1 MQLTEPFIKLPFAFD
16 AEKLKQ
22 EVEALP
28 DDAWRRHP
36 TGHKGNTAVSLVS
49 VGGDHTDDSIGGQQA
64 TTGWLQP
71 DSYIAQTIAS
81 FGVPVGRTRL
91 MRIDPGGEAT
101 PHFDVHLYW
110 FDRVRIHVPI
120 ITTEDVQFECGD
132 DSVHMAAGES
142 WVFDTFRRHNVL
154 NPGGSHR
161 VHLVIDTVG
170 TPALWEMIRAG
181 AGAPSVDANSIPF
194 ESGRTP
200 LILPESFN
208 IAPVMPPA
216 QMQAIWARLGEHV
229 PTDGAG
235 VAIRAEVEQFIE
247 TWQTLWA
254 LHGSTPN
261 AAGYIA
267 EVERFVSTVKAL
279 PDSVIEYNHSS
290 AVATICTLLAASAIA
305 AGPDKQA
312 TPTPPVVTVK
322 ETPVPDAASDEKGDS
337 RFDRPIIIVS
347 PPRAGS
353 TLLFET
359 LAKAPNLFTIGRESH
374 MLIESIPSLRPSD
387 NEWHSNELSAEHATP
402 PVTKALRDAFW
413 NDLRDRNEQPPP
425 MDGKGLRFLEKT
437 PKNALRI
444 EFLDRIFPDA
454 RYIYLSRPPRAEISS
469 MIDAWRSGGFAT
481 YPDLPDWEGIPWS
494 LLLIP
499 GWQELIGKSV
509 QEICAK
515 QWEYTTNKILDDLD
529 RVAPGRWT
537 VANYHRLTGDPN
549 AEIARLCRFAEL
561 SWDEPL
567 DGPLPLSRHTL
578 TPPAPDKWRRNTT
591 ELHEVLS
598 TVKDTAERANAVSGG
613 PAAVRTAAP
622 VAAQPAATASASAN
636 GGSATGTG
644 VQTNSAVDAG
654 QHPMGSVH
662 TSTVPELLGKT
673 GLSLLM
679 STYQSGKMVTLRE
692 MDGVLNTHF
701 TPFPRPMGIAW
712 RPGGAAANGGTG
724 SLSIGTRDE
733 IWTYRD
739 QPAVAQKI
747 EPKGTYGSCYV
758 MRGRHVTGD
767 IAIHEQAYDRD
778 GELWVVNTRF
788 SCLNTIDSEH
798 SFVPRWMPP
807 WITGLGPED
816 RCHLNGMAMRD
827 GKPKYVSM
835 FSESDEAQ
843 GWRDTKSFGGLV
855 MDIDSN
861 EILTSGLCMPHSP
874 RWYRDQLYVLESGK
888 GTLSRV
894 DLDSGVT
901 ETITKLPG
909 FTRGLAFIGRYAIV
923 GLSQV
928 RESVFAGIPLTQT
941 NEPRHSGVW
950 VVDLDT
956 AEIVGFV
963 RFDGLVQ
970 EVFDLQVIVGAGGMV
985 GDDGKPQGRHVHLME
1000 LENELHNKSF
1010 VVPTEALTT
1019 AAAE

>member
-1 MQLTEPFIKLPFAFD
+1 MQLAQPFVKLPFRFD
-16 AEKLKQ
+16 TERLRA

-49 VGGDHTDDSIGGQQA
+49 IGGDHTDDSIGGQQA

-120 ITTEDVQFECGD
+120 ITTEDVTFECGD
-132 DSVHMAAGES
+132 ASVHMEAGDS

-154 NPGGSHR
+154 NPSDHHR

-170 TPALWEMIRAG
+170 TPALWDMIRAG
-181 AGAPSVDANSIPF
+181 VDGAEPDASQIPY
-194 ESGRTP
+194 EAGRTP
-200 LILPESFN
+200 MVLPESFN

-216 QMQAIWARLGEHV
+216 QMQSIWQRLAPHV
-229 PTDGAG
+229 PADGNG
-235 VAIRAEVEQFIE
+235 IAIHAAVDQYIE

-254 LHGSTPN
+254 LHGSTPH
-261 AAGYIA
+261 AAGYVA
-267 EVERFVSTVKAL
+267 EVGRFVAELRELPDTVIAYNNSSAQSTVA
-279 PDSVIEYNHSS
+279 
-290 AVATICTLLAASAIA
+290 TLLAASALA
-305 AGPDKQA
+305 AQPDRNEA
-312 TPTPPVVTVK
+312 PSPPIVRVT
-322 ETPVPDAASDEKGDS
+322 ETAVPDASDDVPGDP
-337 RFDRPIIIVS
+337 RFDRPVIIVS

-374 MLIESIPSLRPSD
+374 MLIESIRGLRPVD
-387 NEWHSNELSAEHATP
+387 NDWASNELTAEHATP
-402 PVTKALRDAFW
+402 EVAEAIRSAFFK
-413 NDLRDRNEQPPP
+413 DLRDRNEQPPP
-425 MDGKGLRFLEKT
+425 MEGKGLRLLEKT

-444 EFLDRIFPDA
+444 EFLDKVFPDA
-454 RYIYLSRPPRAEISS
+454 RFIYLSRPPRAEISS

-481 YPDLPDWEGIPWS
+481 YPDLPGWEGIPWS

-499 GWQELIGKSV
+499 GWKDLIGKSV
-509 QEICAK
+509 QEVCAA
-515 QWEYTTNKILDDLD
+515 QWQYTTNKILDDLD

-537 VANYHRLTGDPN
+537 VANYHRLVADPN

-561 SWDEPL
+561 PWDEPL

-578 TPPAPDKWRRNTT
+578 TPPSPDKWRRNTT
-591 ELHEVLS
+591 ELHEVLGG
-598 TVKDTAERANAVSGG
+598 VKETAERANRVSGG
-613 PAAVRTAAP
+613 PAAAAP
-622 VAAQPAATASASAN
+622 SAQSAAPKPAAASTSSVELAGA
-636 GGSATGTG
+636 
-644 VQTNSAVDAG
+644 DAG

-662 TSTVPELLGKT
+662 TSSVPELLGKT
-673 GLSLLM
+673 GFSLLM

-712 RPGGAAANGGTG
+712 RPNGPGGTTG
-724 SLSIGTRDE
+724 AGALSIGTRDE
-733 IWTYRD
+733 VWTYRD
-739 QPAVAQKI
+739 QPAVAHKI
-747 EPKGTYGSCYV
+747 EPKGSYGSSYV
-758 MRGRHVTGD
+758 MRNRHVTGD
-767 IAIHEQAYDRD
+767 IAIHEMAYASD

-788 SCLNTIDSEH
+788 SCLTTIDSEH

-807 WITGLGPED
+807 FITGLGPED

-827 GKPKYVSM
+827 GAPKYVTM
-835 FSESDEAQ
+835 FSESDQ
-843 GWRDTKSFGGLV
+843 PHGWRDTKAFGGLV
-855 MDIDSN
+855 MDVDSN
-861 EILTSGLCMPHSP
+861 EIITTGLCMPHSP
-874 RWYRDQLYVLESGK
+874 RWYRNELFVLESGK

-894 DLDSGVT
+894 NLDSGET
-901 ETITKLPG
+901 ESITKLPG
-909 FTRGLAFIGRYAIV
+909 FTRGLAFIGRYAII

-950 VVDLDT
+950 IVDLDSG
-956 AEIVGFV
+956 EIVGFV

-970 EVFDLQVIVGAGGMV
+970 EVFDLQVIVGSGAATDG
-985 GDDGKPQGRHVHLME
+985 DGKPTGRHVHLME

-1010 VVPTEALTT
+1010 VVPAEAMSGV
-1019 AAAE
+1019 

>member
-1 MQLTEPFIKLPFAFD
+1 MQLVQPFVQLPFRFE
-16 AEKLKQ
+16 AEKLIE

-49 VGGDHTDDSIGGQQA
+49 FGGDHTDDSIGGQQA
-64 TTGWLQP
+64 PTTWLRP
-71 DSYIAQTIAS
+71 DSFIAQTIAS

-101 PHFDVHLYW
+101 PHFDAHLYW

-120 ITTEDVQFECGD
+120 ITTDDVEFQCGNAG
-132 DSVHMAAGES
+132 VHMAAGES

-154 NPGGSHR
+154 NPSDHHR

-170 TPALWEMIRAG
+170 TPAFWDLIRARIDG
-181 AGAPSVDANSIPF
+181 PVAPVEVAF
-194 ESGRTP
+194 TEGRAP
-200 LILPESFN
+200 LILPEHVN

-216 QMQAIWARLGEHV
+216 QMQSVWQRVDPHIADDEGGR
-229 PTDGAG
+229 
-235 VAIRAEVEQFIE
+235 AIRRSVALYLE

-254 LHGSTPN
+254 LHGSTSR

-267 EVERFVSTVKAL
+267 EVERFTNELTTL
-279 PDSVIEYNHSS
+279 PRTVIEHNGSS
-290 AVATICTLLAASAIA
+290 AATTVSTLLAGSALADRNQSA
-305 AGPDKQA
+305 ARSA
-312 TPTPPVVTVK
+312 PVTRVT
-322 ETPVPDAASDEKGDS
+322 EAPVPDAAADESGDV
-337 RFDRPIIIVS
+337 RFDRPLIIVS

-374 MLIESIPSLRPSD
+374 MLIESIRGLRPID
-387 NEWHSNELSAEHATP
+387 HNWDSNVLSAADATP
-402 PVTKALRDAFW
+402 QVVEALRDRFYE
-413 NDLRDRNEQPPP
+413 DLRDRNEHPPP
-425 MDGKGLRFLEKT
+425 MSGKGVRFLEKT

-444 EFLDRIFPDA
+444 EFLDRVFPDA
-454 RYIYLSRPPRAEISS
+454 RWIYLSRPPRAEISS

-481 YPDLPDWEGIPWS
+481 YPDLPGWEGIPWS

-499 GWQELIGKSV
+499 GWRELIGKSV
-509 QEICAK
+509 QEICAA

-537 VANYHRLTGDPN
+537 VANYHRLVADPTS
-549 AEIARLCRFAEL
+549 EVARLCRFAQL
-561 SWDEPL
+561 PWDDPL
-567 DGPLPLSRHTL
+567 VGPLPLSRHTL
-578 TPPAPDKWRRNTT
+578 TPPAPDKWKRNAT
-591 ELHEVLS
+591 ELREVLGA
-598 TVKDTAERANAVSGG
+598 VAKTAERANAISGG
-613 PAAVRTAAP
+613 PVPTPTRSTDPLATSAHEGTTTGSVAP
-622 VAAQPAATASASAN
+622 D
-636 GGSATGTG
+636 G
-644 VQTNSAVDAG
+644 AVDQAE
-654 QHPMGSVH
+654 HPMASVH
-662 TSTVPELLGKT
+662 TSSVPELLGKA
-673 GLSLLM
+673 GLSLLF
-679 STYQSGKMVTLRE
+679 STYQSGRMVTLRE

-712 RPGGAAANGGTG
+712 HPGSSGSGAA
-724 SLSIGTRDE
+724 SLAIGTKDE

-747 EPKGTYGSCYV
+747 KPAGTYGSCYV
-758 MRGRHVTGD
+758 LRGRHVTGN
-767 IAIHEQAYDRD
+767 IAIHEMAYDLD

-788 SCLNTIDSEH
+788 SCLVTVDSDH

-807 WITGLGPED
+807 FVTGLSADD
-816 RCHLNGMAMRD
+816 RCHLNGMAMRN
-827 GKPKYVSM
+827 GKPRYVTM
-835 FSESDEAQ
+835 FSESDQPQ
-843 GWRDTKSFGGLV
+843 GWRDTKAFGGLV

-861 EILTSGLCMPHSP
+861 EVVASGLCMPHSP
-874 RWYRDQLYVLESGK
+874 RWHRGSLYVLESGK
-888 GTLSRV
+888 GTLNRI
-894 DLDSGVT
+894 DLDSGDCEVVAT
-901 ETITKLPG
+901 LPG

-950 VVDLDT
+950 IVDLDA

-970 EVFDLQVIVGAGGMV
+970 EVFDLQVVSAAAAPGESGA
-985 GDDGKPQGRHVHLME
+985 RHVHLLE
-1000 LENELHNKSF
+1000 LDSELHDKSF
-1010 VVPTEALTT
+1010 VVPTDALV
-1019 AAAE
+1019 